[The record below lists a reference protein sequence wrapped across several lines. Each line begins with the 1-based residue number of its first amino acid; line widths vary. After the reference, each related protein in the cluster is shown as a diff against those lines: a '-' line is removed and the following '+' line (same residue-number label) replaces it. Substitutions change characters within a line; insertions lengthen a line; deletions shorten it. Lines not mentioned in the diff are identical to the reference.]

1 MKHIFLVNPAAG
13 DGKANTVLLP
23 SIIETAKKLDVDYEI
38 HRTVNVGDAHRFVVY
53 MGEQHPGEFIR
64 YYSCGGDGTMN
75 EVLNG
80 IMSGDPEKSEL
91 AVIPTGTGN
100 DFVRNFGGAKPFLD
114 VEAQMTASAVKVDAI
129 RYKVEVPEVSVD
141 IGPALDAGSNDRDAS
156 QLWPLSEGYALNM
169 FNSGFDANVVERTGR
184 IKKRPLM
191 SGTLAYIGGVLGEL
205 ATLKG
210 VDMTLTV
217 DGEEIYSGP
226 VLLTGVANGR
236 FSGGGFDG
244 MPQARTNDGYMDI
257 LLAHTMTRRFFLSII
272 KKYHDGTHFEDPRID
287 GVIWH
292 YRCKTAELKPE
303 IPVTLAI
310 DGEVCTISS
319 GSFEICPE
327 VVNLVLPN
335 GVDL

>member
-1 MKHIFLVNPAAG
+1 
-13 DGKANTVLLP
+13 
-23 SIIETAKKLDVDYEI
+23 
-38 HRTVNVGDAHRFVVY
+38 
-53 MGEQHPGEFIR
+53 
-64 YYSCGGDGTMN
+64 MN

-100 DFVRNFGGAKPFLD
+100 DFVRNFGGSKPFLD
-114 VEAQMTASAVKVDAI
+114 VEAQMTASTVKVDAI
-129 RYKVEVPEVSVD
+129 RYKVEIPDSMPDSE
-141 IGPALDAGSNDRDAS
+141 ADAS

-217 DGEEIYSGP
+217 DGEEKYSGP

-272 KKYHDGTHFEDPRID
+272 KKYHDGTHFGDPRVE

-319 GSFEICPE
+319 GSFEICPN
-327 VVNLVLPN
+327 VVNLVLPDGAELN
-335 GVDL
+335 